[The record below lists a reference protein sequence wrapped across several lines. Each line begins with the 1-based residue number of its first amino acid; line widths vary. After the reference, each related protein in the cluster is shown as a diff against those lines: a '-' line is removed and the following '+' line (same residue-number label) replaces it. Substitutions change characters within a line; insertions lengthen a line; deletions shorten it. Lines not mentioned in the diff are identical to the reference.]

1 MEKKYNLSEF
11 GYEAVI
17 GKFAGQADGAVWLRQ
32 GGTVVL
38 AVVVSE
44 RSEEFPGF
52 FPLTVDYREQL
63 AAAGRI
69 PGGYLKR
76 EGKPSDEE
84 VLVGRLI
91 DRAIRPLFPVNYFDK
106 VQVSVTVYSVD
117 KEHMP
122 HPLALLATSM
132 ALTISPIPFM
142 GPVGICDVARIGG
155 ELVFN
160 PTYTQAHESD
170 IELIVAGNA
179 VGINMVEGSAKEL
192 LEKDFLDALF
202 KAHEYVKRQVAW
214 QEEIQRDYG
223 AHAKSQVVE
232 LFDWNAW
239 VERAQKV
246 VTRERA
252 GELFVADKV
261 ERAKKQK
268 ELQMLFQ
275 ETYAADIE
283 AAKIPLSFLDIVFE
297 QVTKDVVT
305 KLVFE
310 RNKRI
315 DNRAFDQV
323 RSISTEVGLLPCN
336 HGSALFQRGRTQ
348 ALVSVTLGG
357 GQDQMRVEGLT
368 GEQSKTF
375 MLHYN
380 FPSFSVGEVRP
391 SRGPGR
397 REIGHG
403 HLAAAAI
410 ERVLPSQ
417 ENFPYTIRIVS
428 DILECDG
435 SSSMATVC
443 GTTMALMNAG
453 VSISKMVSGVAM
465 GLLMADNGDFHVL
478 TDINGI
484 EDALGMMD
492 FKVAG
497 TEQGIVAIQMDIKYK
512 SGLHRSIF
520 ERALEQARAGR
531 LHILKEMQ
539 KVMSAPAEKL
549 SPLVPQIVSFK
560 IPRDK
565 IGAVIGS
572 GGKVIREII
581 SETETSIDI
590 EDDGLVKIFGQPG
603 PLLERAVSLVKVL
616 SGQLDIGARYA
627 GKVKRLADFGLF
639 VEIAPGQDGL
649 VHISTVPR
657 NQQDAFMKKYKE
669 GEAVQVEVLDYDR
682 TSGRICLKVI
692 E

>member
-11 GYEAVI
+11 GIEAVI
-17 GKFAGQADGAVWLRQ
+17 GKFAGQADGAVWLQQ

-38 AVVVSE
+38 ATVVTE
-44 RSEEFPGF
+44 QAKDFPGY
-52 FPLTVDYREQL
+52 FPLMVDYREQL
-63 AAAGRI
+63 ASVGRI
-69 PGGYLKR
+69 PGGYMKR

-122 HPLALLATSM
+122 HPLALLATSL

-160 PTYTQAHESD
+160 PTYAQSHESD
-170 IELIVAGNA
+170 IELIVVGNDS
-179 VGINMVEGSAKEL
+179 GINMVEGSAQEL
-192 LEKDFLDALF
+192 LEKDFVDALF
-202 KAHEYVKRQVAW
+202 KAHEFVKRQIVW
-214 QEEIQRDYG
+214 QQEVQRDQ
-223 AHAKSQVVE
+223 ATVNQAVVDAFGWE
-232 LFDWNAW
+232 TW
-239 VERAQKV
+239 VERARQV
-246 VTRERA
+246 VTRERVEA
-252 GELFVADKV
+252 LFIADKI
-261 ERAKKQK
+261 ERSKKQK
-268 ELQMLFQ
+268 ELEALFQ
-275 ETYAADIE
+275 ETYAAEIKE
-283 AAKIPLSFLDIVFE
+283 SATSLAFLGIVFE
-297 QVTKDVVT
+297 QVTKDFVT
-305 KLVFE
+305 ELVFE
-310 RNKRI
+310 RNSRI
-315 DNRAFDQV
+315 DGRKFDQV
-323 RSISTEVGLLPCN
+323 RTISTEVGLLPCN
-336 HGSALFQRGRTQ
+336 HGSALFTRGHTQ

-357 GQDQMRVEGLT
+357 GQDQMRVEGLL
-368 GEQSKTF
+368 GEKSKTF

-403 HLAAAAI
+403 HLAASAI
-410 ERVLPSQ
+410 ERVLPTQ
-417 ENFPYTIRIVS
+417 ENFPYTIRIVA
-428 DILECDG
+428 DILESDG

-443 GTTMALMNAG
+443 GTNMALMNAG
-453 VSISKMVSGVAM
+453 VPITKMVSGVAM
-465 GLLMADNGDFHVL
+465 GLLMHDNGDFRVL
-478 TDINGI
+478 TDMSGV

-492 FKVAG
+492 FKVVG

-512 SGLHRSIF
+512 SGLPRAIF
-520 ERALEQARAGR
+520 ERALEQARLGR

-549 SPLVPQIVSFK
+549 SELVPQIVSFK

-590 EDDGLVKIFGQPG
+590 EDDGLVKIFGHPG
-603 PLLERAVSLVKVL
+603 PLLDRAVSLVKVL
-616 SGQLDIGARYA
+616 SGQLDIGTRYA

-639 VEIAPGQDGL
+639 VELAPGQDGL

-657 NQQDAFMKKYKE
+657 SQQDAFMQKHKE
-669 GEAVQVEVLDYDR
+669 GDALQVEVLDYDKA
-682 TSGRICLKVI
+682 SGRIRLKIV